1 MSVASEVSF
10 RTYNTRRNLPA
21 HTGCRRGEANFVGA
35 FLKAFMANAPT
46 GSWCGRHFAVPDCGV
61 ADCIVFK
68 LEGDVEVELAKGRL
82 LAFEAKLSD
91 WRKALNQAY
100 RYRYYADVSIVIL
113 PVQAARSAIEN
124 RGLFQQMG
132 VGLWTFNPESG
143 AICPRIAVKTPTPLS
158 TRKREQAL
166 IRIERRDLQLRKLR
180 KVAQALRHSQQ
191 VVSV

>member
-1 MSVASEVSF
+1 
-10 RTYNTRRNLPA
+10 
-21 HTGCRRGEANFVGA
+21 VGA
-35 FLKAFMANAPT
+35 FLKRFMAKAPA

-68 LEGDVEVELAKGRL
+68 LEGDVKAELAMGRL

-124 RGLFQQMG
+124 RDLFQQMG
-132 VGLWTFNPESG
+132 VGLWTFNPGSG

-166 IRIERRDLQLRKLR
+166 IRIERSALQLRKLR
-180 KVAQALRHSQQ
+180 KVAQALQHSQQ